1 MKELACLCHKGGVP
15 LINHLIKFVYSLD
28 EDGNKSKHKLD
39 IFKVQEWQYRDI
51 VKIKDPDICKEF
63 KCICQDELEAL
74 WQRETFEEVEWRS
87 ITKPTIKCRW
97 VFDVKP
103 DR

>member
-1 MKELACLCHKGGVP
+1 MKELAYLCHKGGVP

-63 KCICQDELEAL
+63 KCICQNELEVL
-74 WQRETFEEVEWRS
+74 WLLEGWRAA
-87 ITKPTIKCRW
+87 ITVGTNNGPLTRLSN
-97 VFDVKP
+97 
-103 DR
+103 R